1 MSQTFHHTHY
11 LIAGLIAALMAF
23 ATPTAWAQL
32 TVFPDRFAITEGET
46 IQLTVEVDQRTAS
59 RPDFSPLTRDFHFL
73 GSKQMTVSS
82 YANGAN
88 HNTTR
93 WKILLR
99 PRRTGDLQIPP
110 LQLNNEYSQP
120 QLITV
125 EGIAGA
131 AALISSDAFLESSTD
146 SYEVYQ
152 NSQLLY
158 SIRLFH
164 LDELPPMSTLSELVI
179 PGTKVLPL
187 GDKQQ
192 YTRQMKGQ
200 AYLVTEQSYAIFPEQ
215 NGPFT
220 IPPAHFS
227 AGPGTPELNT
237 DPINVDVLPRVSQTI
252 RGYWLPAAKLT
263 LEDLTTED
271 NSLVLGESQLRILK
285 ISAEGLMA
293 DQLPAL
299 MPLRNELAQIT
310 VEDVSLEQNVTV
322 KGISSSRTETVRI
335 TPAERGEVTLP
346 EIIIPWWDINSD
358 KSERVRLDKVVL
370 KIEPAAVEEA
380 SVSATKM
387 AEAPVTEVSASPPE
401 EDLNNNSMRVL
412 VWLLTAIAIISSLGW
427 LYSHSSQRRKKF
439 DIGELDD
446 KPGTLFS
453 GHRQKNVAANP
464 ASEHLRRNSA
474 SQQNI
479 PQDRAQE
486 DSAKSESG
494 QNQLKR
500 MLENEQQAFKKAL
513 DACYNDLPLESR
525 LLILDWARLFWP
537 GNTLSDS
544 LDLSEVSNSK
554 TLELLLMDME
564 SYISGSESG
573 QWSGDLLAKALEHIR
588 DSQLRNTR

>member
-1 MSQTFHHTHY
+1 MSQMFHHTRY
-11 LIAGLIAALMAF
+11 LIAGLIAF
-23 ATPTAWAQL
+23 STPAAWAQL
-32 TVFPDRFAITEGET
+32 TVFPDRVAITEGET
-46 IQLTVEVDQRTAS
+46 IQLTVEVDQRTSS

-88 HNTTR
+88 QNTTR

-99 PRRTGDLQIPP
+99 PRRAGDLQIPP

-131 AALISSDAFLESSTD
+131 AALISSDTFLESSTD

-164 LDELPPMSTLSELVI
+164 LDELPPMSTLSEPVI
-179 PGTKVLPL
+179 PGTKIVPL

-192 YTRQMKGQ
+192 YARQMKGQ
-200 AYLVTEQSYAIFPEQ
+200 AYQVTEQSYAIFPEQ

-220 IPPAHFS
+220 IPSAQFS
-227 AGPGTPELNT
+227 AGPGTPELDT
-237 DPINVDVLPRVSQTI
+237 DPITVDVLPRVSQTI
-252 RGYWLPAAKLT
+252 RGYWLPAVNLT
-263 LEDLTTED
+263 LDDLTTED

-346 EIIIPWWDINSD
+346 EIMIPWWNINSD
-358 KSERVRLDKVVL
+358 KSESVRLDKVVL
-370 KIEPAAVEEA
+370 KIEPASAA
-380 SVSATKM
+380 AAPASATKVEEPPP
-387 AEAPVTEVSASPPE
+387 EAPVSAAE
-401 EDLNNNSMRVL
+401 EGLNDNSMRVL
-412 VWLLTAIAIISSLGW
+412 VWLLSAIAIISSLGW
-427 LYSHSSQRRKKF
+427 LYSHSAQRRKKF
-439 DIGELDD
+439 DIGAIDD
-446 KPGTLFS
+446 ESGGLFQA
-453 GHRQKNVAANP
+453 RQHKHIAAKTAPDRFSQHTTN
-464 ASEHLRRNSA
+464 EKKVR
-474 SQQNI
+474 QQNTH
-479 PQDRAQE
+479 E
-486 DSAKSESG
+486 KSEISETG
-494 QNQLKR
+494 HNMFKQRLD
-500 MLENEQQAFKKAL
+500 NEQQAFNKAL

-537 GNTLSDS
+537 GNTVSDS

-588 DSQLRNTR
+588 ETQLRNIRRS